1 MPSVSQAQNRYWHW
15 VDSDP
20 SAPADK
26 KAVAKEFL
34 AADHGRK
41 ISFWRSIGI
50 LCNGATQCIGSLDR
64 G

>member
-26 KAVAKEFL
+26 KKVAKEFL
-34 AADHGRK
+34 SADQG
-41 ISFWRSIGI
+41 RSIKK
-50 LCNGATQCIGSLDR
+50 LPEKKAAPVFGALDA
-64 G
+64 